1 MYNMVPVTAEEQES
15 LEAICQ
21 KNGWLKRGGY
31 DWQDDPFLEECP
43 YEFSCTDS
51 VDRLREALG
60 SGNWA
65 IRQGFCYRDLAFIQ
79 QVNGGDEWWTLKQD
93 GETWVPFESFS
104 FKRIAGDI
112 SELTRYVA
120 GMRLATVE
128 ECKHLDYL
136 PPKSDMQWT
145 GNAFP
150 YLDDGWVAARNCDF
164 RIHVALNHM
173 GKLLTVNAPSADYM
187 VDQAQEGLSLLDM
200 IKSQMERA
208 EQYKAERMTESLAD
222 RTQAALRA
230 SENQQRA
237 DRDSEARETIR

>member
-1 MYNMVPVTAEEQES
+1 MDGFERITGREHDGLVEKCQE
-15 LEAICQ
+15 
-21 KNGWLKRGGY
+21 NGWLKVGGF
-31 DWQDDPFLEECP
+31 DWQDDPFLEEYP
-43 YEFSCTDS
+43 YEFSRTDS

-79 QVNGGDEWWTLKQD
+79 QVDGGDEWWTLKQD
-93 GETWVPFESFS
+93 GESWVPFESIG

-112 SELTRYVA
+112 SELTRHVA
-120 GMRLATVE
+120 GMRLATID

-136 PPKSDMQWT
+136 PPKSDMQWV

-150 YLDDGWVAARNCDF
+150 YLDDGWVEARNCDF
-164 RIHVALNHM
+164 RIHVALNRM
-173 GKLLTVNAPSADYM
+173 GKLLTVNAPSEEYM
-187 VDQAQEGLSLLDM
+187 VDQAQEGMSLLDA
-200 IKSQMERA
+200 IKSQIERA
-208 EQYKAERMTESLAD
+208 VQYKAERMTESLAD

-237 DRDSEARETIR
+237 DRASESRETAR

>member
-1 MYNMVPVTAEEQES
+1 MDGFERITGREHDGLVEKCQE
-15 LEAICQ
+15 
-21 KNGWLKRGGY
+21 NGWLKVGGF
-31 DWQDDPFLEECP
+31 DWQDDPFLEEYP
-43 YEFSCTDS
+43 YEFSRTDS

-93 GETWVPFESFS
+93 GKTWVPFESLS

-120 GMRLATVE
+120 GMRLATVD
-128 ECKHLDYL
+128 ECKHLHYL

-150 YLDDGWVAARNCDF
+150 YLDDGWVAARNDDF
-164 RIHVALNHM
+164 RIHVALSHM
-173 GKLLTVNAPSADYM
+173 GKLLTVNAPTQDYM
-187 VDQAQEGLSLLDM
+187 VDQTQEGMSLLDV
-200 IKSQMERA
+200 IKSQVERA
-208 EQYKAERMTESLAD
+208 EQYKAERTTESLAD

-237 DRDSEARETIR
+237 DRASEARETIR